1 MPSKLVN
8 TLIQIV
14 SLVLFA
20 LVSAIAPEYTWLF
33 FILYFIIIMAVM
45 TKMSMKGFKRAD
57 SVKGSPLFKED
68 NTTIAMSS
76 DTLVL
81 QEVKEQFKAVMLMM
95 FLPFVIIFLVPPIYW
110 TYINPIVDSATRQV
124 FENEV
129 LVRFIG
135 FLAFYSILV
144 LTIQIP
150 RLLLMRGL
158 KSKKQLYTP
167 RSFALYRE
175 GLLMDG
181 RLLAF
186 DKDMCYKVDSKRK
199 FVQIESPQLPYN
211 VRLYTLEVSKLA
223 DRIREVGLHECRE

>member
-1 MPSKLVN
+1 
-8 TLIQIV
+8 
-14 SLVLFA
+14 
-20 LVSAIAPEYTWLF
+20 
-33 FILYFIIIMAVM
+33 MAVM

-150 RLLLMRGL
+150 RLLTNAWF
-158 KSKKQLYTP
+158 KKQEATHILPAHLLYTE
-167 RSFALYRE
+167 RA
-175 GLLMDG
+175 
-181 RLLAF
+181 
-186 DKDMCYKVDSKRK
+186 C
-199 FVQIESPQLPYN
+199 
-211 VRLYTLEVSKLA
+211 
-223 DRIREVGLHECRE
+223 